1 MIDGMKMSE
10 TTATEQ
16 TPPPTRRQRRAAQ
29 IAEEAATPIGWMLL
43 KILLLA
49 IVDAVAL
56 YAAFVL
62 FTHSEWLIL
71 VLVVAV
77 AALVNYIYFSRRAI
91 PAKYLTPGII
101 FLVVFQVFTLLY
113 TGYIGFTNYGT
124 GHNGSK
130 DQAVAALMRSA
141 QERVEDSPVYPVTVV
156 EQLGTLGFLITDPDD
171 GDVSLGT
178 NDQPLERV
186 DDATM
191 EGGKATAVEG
201 WTSLSFAQV
210 LTRSND
216 IEQLSVQFSEDP
228 NDGAIRSPDGQNGY
242 LYVSSLEYDESAGTM
257 TDSTSGTVYED
268 IGTGAFTSADGE
280 ELLPGWQI
288 TVGFDNF
295 VRAFTDSSIR
305 GPLISVT
312 LWTFA
317 FALISVAT
325 TFFLGLL
332 LALVFNNTRMRFRNV
347 YRILLILPYAFP
359 AFLSALVWAGMMN
372 ESFGFINQ
380 VLFGGAEIPWLT
392 DPVLAKVSALIVNLW
407 LGFPYMFLVCMGA
420 LQGIPEEVNE
430 AGVMDG
436 ANPWQIFRRIKLP
449 LLLVTVAPLLISTFA
464 FNFNNFNLIYMLTG
478 GGPRFTDVSIPVGHT
493 DILISMVYKV
503 AFTGQTRDYG
513 LASAFTIIIFIVV
526 AVISI
531 VSFRK
536 TKALEELN

>member
-1 MIDGMKMSE
+1 MSDP
-10 TTATEQ
+10 TAVDKAEAEQ
-16 TPPPTRRQRRAAQ
+16 TPPPTRRQRQAAS
-29 IAEEAATPIGWMLL
+29 IAEAASGRIGWMLL
-43 KILLLA
+43 KIVLLA
-49 IVDAVAL
+49 IVDAIAL

-62 FTHSEWLIL
+62 FTHHEWVVLAL
-71 VLVVAV
+71 VVLVTV
-77 AALVNYIYFSRRAI
+77 LVNYIYFSRKAV
-91 PAKYLTPGII
+91 PAKYLTPGVI
-101 FLVVFQVFTLLY
+101 FLILFQVFTLLY

-156 EQLGTLGFLITDPDD
+156 EQLGTLGLLVTDPDD
-171 GDVSLGT
+171 GDVSVGT
-178 NDQPLERV
+178 NDQPLADV
-186 DDATM
+186 DGATM
-191 EGGKATAVEG
+191 DGGKATAVDG

-210 LTRSND
+210 LARSNE
-216 IEQLSVQFSEDP
+216 IEQLSVPFSDDP
-228 NDGAIRSPDGQNGY
+228 NDGAIRTPDGQNGY
-242 LYVSSLEYDESAGTM
+242 LYVSSLEYDEAAGTM
-257 TDSTSGTVYED
+257 TDTDSGTVYED

-295 VRAFTDSSIR
+295 VRAVTDESIR

-312 LWTFA
+312 IWTFV
-317 FALISVAT
+317 FALISVAS

-332 LALVFNNTRMRFRNV
+332 LALVFNNTRMRFRNG

-380 VLFGGAEIPWLT
+380 VIFGGASIPWLT
-392 DPVLAKVSALIVNLW
+392 DPVLAKVSVLIVNLW

-436 ANPWQIFRRIKLP
+436 ANPWQIFRQIKLP
-449 LLLVTVAPLLISTFA
+449 LLLVTVAPLLISSFA
-464 FNFNNFNLIYMLTG
+464 FNFNNFNLIYMLTN
-478 GGPRFTDVSIPVGHT
+478 GGPRFDDVSIPVGHT

-531 VSFRK
+531 ISFRK

>member
-1 MIDGMKMSE
+1 MSD

-16 TPPPTRRQRRAAQ
+16 TPPPTRRQRQAAQ
-29 IAEEAATPIGWMLL
+29 IAEAASGHIGWMLL
-43 KILLLA
+43 KIVLLA

-56 YAAFVL
+56 YAVFVL
-62 FTHSEWLIL
+62 FTHREWVVLAL
-71 VLVVAV
+71 VVLVTAF
-77 AALVNYIYFSRRAI
+77 VNYVYFSRKAI
-91 PAKYLTPGII
+91 PAKYLTPGVI

-141 QERVEDSPVYPVTVV
+141 QERVEDSPAFPVTVV
-156 EQLGTLGFLITDPDD
+156 EQLGTLGLLVTDPAD
-171 GDVSLGT
+171 GDVSVGT
-178 NDQPLERV
+178 DVQPLADV
-186 DDATM
+186 DGATI
-191 EGGKATAVEG
+191 EGGKAVAVDG
-201 WTSLSFAQV
+201 WNTLSFAQV
-210 LTRSND
+210 LARSNE
-216 IEQLSVQFSEDP
+216 IEQLSVAYSDDP
-228 NDGAIRSPDGQNGY
+228 NDGAIRTPDGQNGY
-242 LYVSSLEYDESAGTM
+242 LYVSTLEYDEAAGTM
-257 TDSTSGTVYED
+257 TDTDSGTVYED

-295 VRAFTDSSIR
+295 VRAVTDESIR

-312 LWTFA
+312 IWTFV
-317 FALISVAT
+317 FALISVAS

-332 LALVFNNTRMRFRNV
+332 LALVFNNTRMRFRNG

-380 VLFGGAEIPWLT
+380 VLFGGASIPWLT
-392 DPVLAKVSALIVNLW
+392 DPVLAKVSVLIVNLW

-420 LQGIPEEVNE
+420 LQGIPEEVGE

-436 ANPWQIFRRIKLP
+436 ANPWQIFRQIKLP
-449 LLLVTVAPLLISTFA
+449 LLLVTVAPLLISSFA
-464 FNFNNFNLIYMLTG
+464 FNFNNFNLIYMLTN

>member
-1 MIDGMKMSE
+1 MTGNTTSE
-10 TTATEQ
+10 PK
-16 TPPPTRRQRRAAQ
+16 PPQTRRQRQAAQ
-29 IAEEAATPIGWMLL
+29 IADAASGRIGWMLL
-43 KILLLA
+43 KIVLLA
-49 IVDAVAL
+49 IVDALAV

-62 FTHSEWLIL
+62 LLHREWLVL
-71 VLVVAV
+71 ALVVV
-77 AALVNYIYFSRRAI
+77 VTALVNYIYFSRKQI
-91 PAKYLTPGII
+91 PAKYLTPGVI
-101 FLVVFQVFTLLY
+101 FLIIFQVFTLLY

-124 GHNGSK
+124 GHNGNK

-141 QERVEDSPVYPVTVV
+141 QERVEDSATFPVTVV
-156 EQLGTLGFLITDPDD
+156 EQLGTLGLLITEPD

-178 NDQPLERV
+178 NDLPLEEV
-186 DDATM
+186 DATID
-191 EGGKATAVEG
+191 GGKAVAVDG
-201 WTSLSFAQV
+201 WNTLSFAEV
-210 LTRSND
+210 LSRSNE
-216 IEQLSVQFSEDP
+216 IEQLSVDYSDDP
-228 NDGAIRSPDGQNGY
+228 NDGAVRTPDGQNGY
-242 LYVSSLEYDESAGTM
+242 LYISTLEYDEAAGTM
-257 TDSTSGTVYED
+257 TDTESGVVYSD
-268 IGTGAFTSADGE
+268 IGTGAFTAESGA

-288 TVGFDNF
+288 TVGVDNF
-295 VRAFTDSSIR
+295 VRAVTDSSIR

-312 LWTFA
+312 IWTFA
-317 FALISVAT
+317 FALISVAI
-325 TFFLGLL
+325 TFALGLL
-332 LALVFNNTRMRFRNV
+332 LALVFNNTKMRFRNG

-380 VLFGGAEIPWLT
+380 VLLGGASIPWLT
-392 DPVLAKVSALIVNLW
+392 DPVLAKVSVLIVNLW

-436 ANPWQIFRRIKLP
+436 ANPWQIFRQIKLP

-526 AVISI
+526 AAISI
-531 VSFRK
+531 ISFRK
-536 TKALEELN
+536 TKVLEELN

>member
-1 MIDGMKMSE
+1 MTDQTTTE
-10 TTATEQ
+10 T
-16 TPPPTRRQRRAAQ
+16 TPPPTKRQRQAAQ
-29 IAEEAATPIGWMLL
+29 IADAASQKIGWMLF
-43 KILLLA
+43 KIALLA

-56 YAAFVL
+56 YGAFVL
-62 FTHSEWLIL
+62 FTHREWLVL
-71 VLVVAV
+71 GLVVV
-77 AALVNYIYFSRRAI
+77 VTVVVNWIYFSRKHI
-91 PAKYLTPGII
+91 PGKYLTPGII
-101 FLVVFQVFTLLY
+101 FLIIFQVFTLLY

-130 DQAVAALMRSA
+130 DQAISALMASA
-141 QERVEDSPVYPVTVV
+141 QERVADSPTYPVTVV
-156 EQLGTLGFLITDPDD
+156 EQLGTLGLLVTDPD
-171 GDVSLGT
+171 GDVSVGT
-178 NDQPLERV
+178 NDQPLQKVSGADMDGGRAVAV
-186 DDATM
+186 D
-191 EGGKATAVEG
+191 G
-201 WTSLSFAQV
+201 WTSLTFSQV
-210 LTRSND
+210 LARSSE
-216 IEQLSVQFSEDP
+216 IEALSVPFSTDP
-228 NDGAIRSPDGQNGY
+228 NDGAIRTPDGQSGY
-242 LYVSSLEYDESAGTM
+242 RYVSNLQYDADAATM
-257 TDSTSGTVYED
+257 TDTRSGVVYSD
-268 IGTGAFTSADGE
+268 IGTGAFTADDGT

-295 VRAFTDSSIR
+295 VRAFTDGSIR

-317 FALISVAT
+317 FALISVVS

-332 LALVFNNTRMRFRNV
+332 LALVFNNTRMRFRNG

-380 VLFGGAEIPWLT
+380 VLFGGASIPWLT
-392 DPVLAKVSALIVNLW
+392 DPVLAKVSVLIVNLW

-436 ANPWQIFRRIKLP
+436 ANPWQIFRQIKLP
-449 LLLVTVAPLLISTFA
+449 LLLVTVAPLLISSFA
-464 FNFNNFNLIYMLTG
+464 FNFNNFNLIYMLTN
-478 GGPRFTDVSIPVGHT
+478 GGPRFGDVSIPVGHT

-513 LASAFTIIIFIVV
+513 LASAFTIIIFLVV

-531 VSFRK
+531 TSFRK
-536 TKALEELN
+536 TKALEELS

>member
-1 MIDGMKMSE
+1 MDGMKMSDTTE
-10 TTATEQ
+10 TVQEPQ
-16 TPPPTRRQRRAAQ
+16 PTRRQRQAAK
-29 IAEEAATPIGWMLL
+29 IAEEASTPLGWMLL
-43 KILLLA
+43 KIALLA
-49 IVDAVAL
+49 IVDAVAV
-56 YAAFVL
+56 YAVFVL
-62 FTHSEWLIL
+62 FTHSEWLVL
-71 VLVVAV
+71 ALVVAV
-77 AALVNYIYFSRRAI
+77 AVLVNYIYFSRKAI

-101 FLVVFQVFTLLY
+101 FLIVFQVFTLLY

-141 QERVEDSPVYPVTVV
+141 QERVEDSPTFPVTVV
-156 EQLGTLGFLITDPDD
+156 EQLGTIGLLVTDPED
-171 GDVSLGT
+171 GDVSVGA
-178 NDQPLERV
+178 NDQPLEKV
-186 DDATM
+186 SGATM
-191 EGGKATAVEG
+191 EGGKATSVDG
-201 WTSLSFAQV
+201 WTTLSFAQV
-210 LTRSND
+210 LARSND
-216 IEQLSVQFSEDP
+216 LEKLSVPYSNDP
-228 NDGAIRSPDGQNGY
+228 NDGAIRTPDGQNGY
-242 LYVSSLEYDESAGTM
+242 LYVSTLEYDEAAGTM
-257 TDSTSGTVYED
+257 TDTKSGTVYED
-268 IGTGAFTSADGE
+268 IGTGAFTSADGT

-295 VRAFTDSSIR
+295 VRAVTDSSIR

-312 LWTFA
+312 IWTFA

-332 LALVFNNTRMRFRNV
+332 LALVFNNTKMRFRNG

-372 ESFGFINQ
+372 ESFGFLNQ
-380 VLFGGAEIPWLT
+380 VVFGGASIPWLT
-392 DPVLAKVSALIVNLW
+392 DPVLAKVSVLIVNLW

-436 ANPWQIFRRIKLP
+436 ANPWQIFRQIKLP
-449 LLLVTVAPLLISTFA
+449 LLLVTVAPLLISSFA

-478 GGPRFTDVSIPVGHT
+478 GGPRFSDVSIPVGHT

-526 AVISI
+526 AAISI

>member
-1 MIDGMKMSE
+1 MSD
-10 TTATEQ
+10 TTEAQ
-16 TPPPTRRQRRAAQ
+16 QAPPTRRQRQAAK
-29 IAEEAATPIGWMLL
+29 IADAASQHIGWMLL
-43 KILLLA
+43 KIVLLA

-62 FTHSEWLIL
+62 FTHSEWVVLTL
-71 VLVVAV
+71 VVLVTIF
-77 AALVNYIYFSRRAI
+77 VNYVYFSRKAI
-91 PAKYLTPGII
+91 PAKYLTPGVI
-101 FLVVFQVFTLLY
+101 FLIVFQVFTLLY

-141 QERVEDSPVYPVTVV
+141 QERVEDSPAYPVTVV
-156 EQLGTLGFLITDPDD
+156 EQLGTLGLLVTDPQD
-171 GDVSLGT
+171 GDVSVGT
-178 NDQPLERV
+178 NDQPLSAV
-186 DDATM
+186 DGATM
-191 EGGKATAVEG
+191 EGSKGIGVDG
-201 WTSLSFAQV
+201 WTSLTFAQV
-210 LTRSND
+210 LARSNE
-216 IEQLSVQFSEDP
+216 IEQLSVPYSDDP
-228 NDGAIRSPDGQNGY
+228 NEGAIRTPDGQNGY
-242 LYVSSLEYDESAGTM
+242 LYVSSLAYDEGAGTM
-257 TDSTSGTVYED
+257 TDSRSGTVYED

-288 TVGFDNF
+288 TVGMDNF
-295 VRAFTDSSIR
+295 VRAVTDSSIR

-312 LWTFA
+312 IWTFA

-332 LALVFNNTRMRFRNV
+332 LALVFNNTRMRFRNG

-380 VLFGGAEIPWLT
+380 VLFGGASIPWLT
-392 DPVLAKVSALIVNLW
+392 DPVLAKVSVLIVNLW

-436 ANPWQIFRRIKLP
+436 ANPWQIFRQIKLP
-449 LLLVTVAPLLISTFA
+449 LLLVTVAPLLISSFA
-464 FNFNNFNLIYMLTG
+464 FNFNNFNLIYMLTA
-478 GGPRFTDVSIPVGHT
+478 GGPRFDDVSIPVGHT

>member
-1 MIDGMKMSE
+1 MSD
-10 TTATEQ
+10 TTETEQ
-16 TPPPTRRQRRAAQ
+16 KPPQTRRQRQAAR
-29 IAEEAATPIGWMLL
+29 IAEEASTPIGWMLL
-43 KILLLA
+43 KIALLA

-62 FTHSEWLIL
+62 FTHREWLVL
-71 VLVVAV
+71 ALVVIVAV
-77 AALVNYIYFSRRAI
+77 LVNYIYFSRKAV

-101 FLVVFQVFTLLY
+101 FLIIFQVFTLLY

-141 QERVEDSPVYPVTVV
+141 QERVEDSPVFPVTVV
-156 EQLGTLGFLITDPDD
+156 EQLGTLGLLVTDPDD
-171 GDVSLGT
+171 GDVSVGT
-178 NDQPLERV
+178 NDQPLEEV
-186 DDATM
+186 SGATM
-191 EGGKATAVEG
+191 EGGKATAIEG

-210 LTRSND
+210 LARSND
-216 IEQLSVQFSEDP
+216 LEQLSVQYSSDP

-242 LYVSSLEYDESAGTM
+242 LYISTLEYDEAAGTM
-257 TDSTSGTVYED
+257 TDTDSGTVYED
-268 IGTGAFTSADGE
+268 NGTGAFTSADGE
-280 ELLPGWQI
+280 QLLPGWQI

-295 VRAFTDSSIR
+295 VRAVTDSSIR

-312 LWTFA
+312 IWTFA

-332 LALVFNNTRMRFRNV
+332 LALVFNNTKMRFRNG

-372 ESFGFINQ
+372 ESFGFLNQ
-380 VLFGGAEIPWLT
+380 VLFGGASIPWLT
-392 DPVLAKVSALIVNLW
+392 DPVLAKVSVLIVNLW

-436 ANPWQIFRRIKLP
+436 ANPWQIFRQIKLP
-449 LLLVTVAPLLISTFA
+449 LLLVTVAPLLISSFA

-478 GGPRFTDVSIPVGHT
+478 GGPRFSDVSIPVGHT

-526 AVISI
+526 AAISI

>member
-1 MIDGMKMSE
+1 MSQ
-10 TTATEQ
+10 TTTEQ
-16 TPPPTRRQRRAAQ
+16 EAPQAPPTKKQRQAAR
-29 IAEEAATPIGWMLL
+29 IAEAASGSMRWMLL

-49 IVDAVAL
+49 IVDAIAL

-62 FTHSEWLIL
+62 VSHREWL
-71 VLVVAV
+71 VLGVVVVVAV
-77 AALVNYIYFSRRAI
+77 LVNWIYFSRKRIA
-91 PAKYLTPGII
+91 AKYLTPGVI
-101 FLVVFQVFTLLY
+101 FLILFQVFTLLY

-130 DQAVAALMRSA
+130 DQAISSLMASA
-141 QERVEDSPVYPVTVV
+141 QERVADSPTYPVTVV
-156 EQLGTLGFLITDPDD
+156 ERLGTLGLLVTDPE
-171 GDVSLGT
+171 GGEASVGT
-178 NDQPLERV
+178 DEQPLQ
-186 DDATM
+186 DAPDATM
-191 EGGKATAVEG
+191 EGGKAVAVDG
-201 WTSLSFAQV
+201 WTTLSFAQV
-210 LTRSND
+210 IQRSSE
-216 IEQLSVQFSEDP
+216 IEKLSVPFSDDP
-228 NDGAIRSPDGQNGY
+228 NDGAIRTPDGQNGY
-242 LYVSSLEYDESAGTM
+242 LYVSTLVYDAGADTM
-257 TDSTSGTVYED
+257 TDTRTGAVYSD
-268 IGTGAFTSADGE
+268 TGVGAFTAESGDQ
-280 ELLPGWQI
+280 LMPGWQI

-295 VRAFTDSSIR
+295 VRAITDASIR

-312 LWTFA
+312 IWTFV
-317 FALISVAT
+317 FALISVAS

-332 LALVFNNTRMRFRNV
+332 LALVFNNTRMRFRNG

-380 VLFGGAEIPWLT
+380 VIFGGASIPWLT
-392 DPVLAKVSALIVNLW
+392 DPTLAKVSVLIVNLW

-420 LQGIPEEVNE
+420 LQGIPDDVNE
-430 AGVMDG
+430 AAAMDG

-449 LLLVTVAPLLISTFA
+449 LLLVTVAPLLISSFA

-478 GGPRFTDVSIPVGHT
+478 GGPRFEDVSIPVGHT

-513 LASAFTIIIFIVV
+513 LASAFTILIFIVV

>member
-1 MIDGMKMSE
+1 MSE
-10 TTATEQ
+10 ITAADQSGTAQ
-16 TPPPTRRQRRAAQ
+16 TPPPTRRQRQAAR
-29 IAEEAATPIGWMLL
+29 IAEDASQKIGWMLL
-43 KILLLA
+43 KIVLLA

-56 YAAFVL
+56 YAVFVL

-71 VLVVAV
+71 GIVVV
-77 AALVNYIYFSRRAI
+77 VTVLVNYIYFSRKVI
-91 PAKYLTPGII
+91 PAKYLTPGVI
-101 FLVVFQVFTLLY
+101 FLVIFQVFTLLY

-141 QERVEDSPVYPVTVV
+141 QERVEDSPVFPVTVV
-156 EQLGTLGFLITDPDD
+156 EQFGTLGLLVTNPDD
-171 GDVSLGT
+171 GDVSIGT
-178 NDQPLERV
+178 SEAPLEDV
-186 DDATM
+186 TGATM
-191 EGGKATAVEG
+191 EGGKAVAVDG
-201 WTSLSFAQV
+201 WNTLSFAQV
-210 LTRSND
+210 LSRSSEL
-216 IEQLSVQFSEDP
+216 EQLSVSASDDP
-228 NDGAIRSPDGQNGY
+228 NDGAIRTPDGQSGY
-242 LYVSSLEYDESAGTM
+242 LYVSTLEYDEQAGTM
-257 TDSTSGTVYED
+257 TDTRTNTVYSD
-268 IGTGAFTSADGE
+268 IGTGAFTSDSGQ
-280 ELLPGWQI
+280 ELLPGWQV

-295 VRAFTDSSIR
+295 VKAVTDESIR

-312 LWTFA
+312 VWTFA

-332 LALVFNNTRMRFRNV
+332 LALVFNNTKMRFRNG

-372 ESFGFINQ
+372 ESFGFLNQ
-380 VLFGGAEIPWLT
+380 VLFGGASIPWLT
-392 DPVLAKVSALIVNLW
+392 DPVLAKVSVLIVNLW

-436 ANPWQIFRRIKLP
+436 ANPWQIFRQIKLP
-449 LLLVTVAPLLISTFA
+449 LLLVTVAPLLISSFA
-464 FNFNNFNLIYMLTG
+464 FNFNNFNLIYMLTN

-513 LASAFTIIIFIVV
+513 LASAFTVIIFIVV
-526 AVISI
+526 AAISI
-531 VSFRK
+531 ISFRK